1 MRFMAE
7 SFGTEYTF
15 VEVTT
20 DDVPAKRQLWVAA
33 AKPNQAITLV
43 LAAVPEGWTAELAQG
58 LTRTQLVGLD
68 KLKVKPG
75 DVRKL
80 GK

>member
-1 MRFMAE
+1 MAE

-20 DDVPAKRQLWVAA
+20 DDVPARKQLWVAA
-33 AKPNQAITLV
+33 AKPSQAITLV
-43 LAAVPEGWTAELAQG
+43 LAEVPEGWTAHIAEH
-58 LTRTQLVGLD
+58 LTRAQLTGLD
-68 KLKVKPG
+68 KLNVKPG
-75 DVRKL
+75 DVRRL

>member
-1 MRFMAE
+1 MAK

-20 DDVPAKRQLWVAA
+20 DDVPAKKQLWVAA

-43 LAAVPEGWTAELAQG
+43 LAVIPEGWTAALAQH
-58 LTRTQLVGLD
+58 LTRTQLEGLD
-68 KLKVKPG
+68 KLNVKPG
-75 DVRKL
+75 EVRRL

>member
-1 MRFMAE
+1 MAE

-20 DDVPAKRQLWVAA
+20 DDVPAKKQLWVAA
-33 AKPNQAITLV
+33 AKPSQAITLV
-43 LAAVPEGWTAELAQG
+43 LAVVPEGWTATLAQP
-58 LTRTQLVGLD
+58 LTRATLAGLD
-68 KLKVKPG
+68 KLNVKPG

-80 GK
+80 GR